1 MKNNL
6 VGKTVCWRAIR
17 RYYKVAYVLDDNNI
31 IIEFP
36 KGWRVSKENNELR
49 YENMLSTEKKYWII
63 SDYDVAIKKIIN
75 NE

>member
-6 VGKTVCWRAIR
+6 VGKNIYWKAIR

-36 KGWRVSKENNELR
+36 KGWTVSKENNELR
-49 YENMLSTEKKYWII
+49 YGNMLSAEKKYWII
-63 SDYDVAIKKIIN
+63 SDYVVAINKTIN

>member
-6 VGKTVCWRAIR
+6 VGKTVYWRAIR
-17 RYYKVAYVLDDNNI
+17 HYYKVAYVLDDDNI

-36 KGWRVSKENNELR
+36 NGWHVNKENNELR

-63 SDYDVAIKKIIN
+63 SDYEVAIKKTIN

>member
-6 VGKTVCWRAIR
+6 VGKTIYWKAIR

-36 KGWRVSKENNELR
+36 KGWTVSKENNELR
-49 YENMLSTEKKYWII
+49 YGNMLSAEKKYWII
-63 SDYDVAIKKIIN
+63 SDYVVAINKTIN